1 MALCGAALYVILIQ
15 GRRLRLE
22 STVVVSRELV
32 RRLLTRVRVLM
43 IDRRLVLVGHTLLRR
58 GMSHTEVVVNLDVAN
73 CIVVFLEDAVAL
85 ISGANLDIQGV
96 VVDWHV
102 AYVHIFESM
111 LGLSFGFGLLLF
123 RVATRIDRHCMFRR
137 TLRTWS
143 LSSSACRRL

>member
-1 MALCGAALYVILIQ
+1 
-15 GRRLRLE
+15 
-22 STVVVSRELV
+22 
-32 RRLLTRVRVLM
+32 M

-58 GMSHTEVVVNLDVAN
+58 WMSHTEVVVNLDVAN
-73 CIVVFLEDAVAL
+73 RIVVFLEDAVAL

-123 RVATRIDRHCMFRR
+123 RVAARIDRHGMFSR
-137 TLRTWS
+137 TLRAWS
-143 LSSSACRRL
+143 LRSSACRRL

>member
-1 MALCGAALYVILIQ
+1 M
-15 GRRLRLE
+15 
-22 STVVVSRELV
+22 TRELV
-32 RRLLTRVRVLM
+32 RRLLTGVRVLM

-58 GMSHTEVVVNLDVAN
+58 WMSHTEVVVNLDVAN
-73 CIVVFLEDAVAL
+73 RIVVFLEDAVAL

-123 RVATRIDRHCMFRR
+123 RVAARIDRHGMFSR
-137 TLRTWS
+137 TLRAWS